1 MDLEKKKLPTE
12 DDNTL
17 RDLHEILALREKV
30 TKLSEQLGHDVPKV
44 DLIDEDNNYTLVM
57 ELPGVS
63 QDKLEIA
70 IQGREVTVAGIRESF
85 VEPNVRETVERRH
98 KEAVMNER
106 SAGLVQRTIT
116 LPVDVMRDDVTAHLR
131 EGLLVLYLP
140 KRPDNE

>member
-1 MDLEKKKLPTE
+1 MDLEKKNLPTE

-44 DLIDEDNNYTLVM
+44 DLIDEGNHYTLVM

-63 QDKLEIA
+63 QDNLEIA
-70 IQGREVTVAGIRESF
+70 IQGRDVTVAGIRESF
-85 VEPNVRETVERRH
+85 VETNIRETVEKRQ
-98 KEAVMNER
+98 KDAVMNER
-106 SAGLVQRTIT
+106 SSGLVQRTIT
-116 LPVDVMRDDVTAHLR
+116 VPVEVLRDEVTAHLR

-140 KRPDNE
+140 KRLDN

>member
-44 DLIDEDNNYTLVM
+44 DLIDEGNNYTLVM

>member
-1 MDLEKKKLPTE
+1 MDLEKKTIPTE

-44 DLIDEDNNYTLVM
+44 DLVDEGNRYTLVM

-63 QDKLEIA
+63 QDNLEIA

-85 VEPNVRETVERRH
+85 VEPNIRDTVERRQ
-98 KEAVMNER
+98 KDIVMNER
-106 SAGLVQRTIT
+106 YSGLVQRTIS
-116 LPVDVMRDDVTAHLR
+116 LPSDVIRDDATAHLR
-131 EGLLVLYLP
+131 EGLLVLTLP
-140 KRPDNE
+140 KRLDD